1 MNIFDWLNEIS
12 YNKRDWNEFTPEQQ
26 ASFDPYMIHRFIS
39 MKQEYCE
46 LVSELHQSIGALP
59 NKYIYK
65 IWSNTIPKRK
75 TFFKYIKAKRP
86 LPNDKLLIILANH
99 WRVSKREIKD
109 NYHLISK
116 NYIEHLL
123 YELGID
129 GRKHKTYLK

>member
-39 MKQEYCE
+39 MKQDYVE
-46 LVSELHQSIGALP
+46 LVSELHQSLGALP

-65 IWSNTIPKRK
+65 IWSKTIPKRK
-75 TFFKYIKAKRP
+75 TFFKYIKAKRSV
-86 LPNDKLLIILANH
+86 PNDKLLVILANH
-99 WRVSKREIKD
+99 WRVSKREIID

-116 NYIEHLL
+116 EYIEHLL
-123 YELGID
+123 YEIGID

>member
-1 MNIFDWLNEIS
+1 MNIFDWLLEIS

-26 ASFDPYMIHRFIS
+26 AAFDPYMIHRFIS
-39 MKQEYCE
+39 MKQDYIE
-46 LVSELHQSIGALP
+46 LVSDLQQAIGALP
-59 NKYIYK
+59 NKYIYN
-65 IWSNTIPKRK
+65 IWSKTIPKRK
-75 TFFKYIKAKRP
+75 TYFRYIKTKRP

-99 WRVSKREIKD
+99 WRISKREIKD

-116 NYIEHLL
+116 EYIENLL

>member
-26 ASFDPYMIHRFIS
+26 STFDPYMIHRFIS
-39 MKQEYCE
+39 MKQDYVE
-46 LVSELHQSIGALP
+46 LVSDLQQSIGSLP
-59 NKYIYK
+59 NKYIYNLWRN
-65 IWSNTIPKRK
+65 IIPKRK
-75 TFFKYIKAKRP
+75 TYFRYIKSKRS

-116 NYIEHLL
+116 DYIGHLL
-123 YELGID
+123 YEIGID